1 VTVNVVSS
9 LIMANFWFFLIWA
22 TFLQSSQIVSAEDD
36 NDDTDQ
42 SVGKLKQNIEQNEE
56 CKDTSVCRQSAEN
69 NMILCPRGSTCV
81 FMTNDFVPYNLAIP
95 N

>member
-1 VTVNVVSS
+1 
-9 LIMANFWFFLIWA
+9 MANFWFFLIWA